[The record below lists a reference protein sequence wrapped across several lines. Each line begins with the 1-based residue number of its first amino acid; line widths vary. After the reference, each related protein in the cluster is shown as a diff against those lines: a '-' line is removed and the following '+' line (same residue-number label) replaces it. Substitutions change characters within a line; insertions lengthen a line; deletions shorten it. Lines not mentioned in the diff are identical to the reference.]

1 MRPLATGHL
10 LGVGFTAGLIALIA
24 FAVTE
29 GTWQHL
35 YVIVLAVAGAVAAFY
50 ALFPT
55 SLLFSFALANSL
67 GVYTCIFVF
76 FRSTNFFNAGAWE
89 MSAAYVIPILAFL
102 AGSWWRR
109 GHVRRLLESDRPRVV
124 RDFRHIF
131 GWLVPVFAVGAVTF
145 LLPEYTDAP
154 EAHGLALI
162 VSMSVIGAIV
172 FAVSR
177 NVCTFLLDTGLLFE
191 AFFED
196 ISRLFVPAFAFFTFY
211 SLIVIIF
218 AGVYRVI
225 DLYSGTDHFQIAGVI
240 RDITFPE
247 SLYFSIVT
255 LSTVGYGDIVPRSDT
270 VRLIVA
276 VEVVVGVMLLL
287 FGFSEIFRYAQRHF
301 HGDRD

>member
-1 MRPLATGHL
+1 
-10 LGVGFTAGLIALIA
+10 
-24 FAVTE
+24 
-29 GTWQHL
+29 
-35 YVIVLAVAGAVAAFY
+35 
-50 ALFPT
+50 
-55 SLLFSFALANSL
+55 
-67 GVYTCIFVF
+67 
-76 FRSTNFFNAGAWE
+76 

-109 GHVRRLLESDRPRVV
+109 DDVRRLLGGDRPRVL

-131 GWLVPVFAVGAVTF
+131 GWLVPVFAVGALTF
-145 LLPEYTDAP
+145 LLPEYSDEPHAQN
-154 EAHGLALI
+154 LALFGA
-162 VSMSVIGAIV
+162 MGVIGVTV

-177 NVCTFLLDTGLLFE
+177 SVCTFLLDTGLLFE

-211 SLIVIIF
+211 SLIVIVF
-218 AGVYRVI
+218 ASIYRVI
-225 DLYSGTDHFQIAGVI
+225 DLYSGSDHFMIGGVV

-255 LSTVGYGDIVPRSDT
+255 LSTVGFGDIVPRSDT
-270 VRLIVA
+270 VRLVVA
-276 VEVVVGVMLLL
+276 VEVVIGVLLLL

>member
-1 MRPLATGHL
+1 MLRPEKGHF

-35 YVIVLAVAGAVAAFY
+35 YVIVVAVAGAVSAFY

-55 SLLFSFALANSL
+55 SRLFSFALANAL

-76 FRSTNFFNAGAWE
+76 FRSTNFHSAGSWHV
-89 MSAAYVIPILAFL
+89 SGAYVLPILAFL

-109 GHVRRLLESDRPRVV
+109 ADVRRLLGADRPRVV

-145 LLPEYTDAP
+145 LLPDYTDEP
-154 EAHGLALI
+154 DAHNFAL
-162 VSMSVIGAIV
+162 VAAMAVIGAIV

-196 ISRLFVPAFAFFTFY
+196 VARLFVPAFAFFTFY
-211 SLIVIIF
+211 SLVVIIF
-218 AGVYRVI
+218 ASLYRVI
-225 DLYSGTDHFQIAGVI
+225 DLYTGVDHFQVGGVV
-240 RDITFPE
+240 RDISFPE

-255 LSTVGYGDIVPRSDT
+255 LSTVGYGDIVPMTDAI
-270 VRLIVA
+270 RLIVA
-276 VEVVVGVMLLL
+276 VEVVIGVMLLL
-287 FGFSEIFRYAQRHF
+287 FGFSEIFRYAQRHI
-301 HGDRD
+301 HGERG